1 MKSFIINENDSG
13 QRLDKFLGK
22 AAPMLPPSMMYKAIR
37 TKKIKLNRAR
47 AEISTRLAVGDV
59 LEIYLNDEFFPDAA
73 SPLAF
78 LAAGSGL
85 DIIYEDENLLLLN
98 KPVGLVVHE
107 DDGGGI
113 DTLINRVIRYL
124 YEKGEFDPVKESSFT
139 PSLCNRIDRN
149 TSGIVICAKNAA
161 TLRIMNQKLKDR
173 EIEKRYKCL
182 VFGVPTPKHKLC
194 RAYLLKD
201 SDNNQVTVSASPMEG
216 GKTIITEY
224 TVLAENRNFSMLEIL
239 LHTGRTHQIRAHM
252 AFLGYPLV
260 GDTKYGTAKQNK
272 GLPYRFQ
279 ALCAYSIT
287 FKFTTNSEHLSYICG
302 RSFEVPNLPF
312 SLDALNS

>member
-1 MKSFIINENDSG
+1 
-13 QRLDKFLGK
+13 
-22 AAPMLPPSMMYKAIR
+22 
-37 TKKIKLNRAR
+37 
-47 AEISTRLAVGDV
+47 
-59 LEIYLNDEFFPDAA
+59 
-73 SPLAF
+73 
-78 LAAGSGL
+78 
-85 DIIYEDENLLLLN
+85 
-98 KPVGLVVHE
+98 
-107 DDGGGI
+107 
-113 DTLINRVIRYL
+113 
-124 YEKGEFDPVKESSFT
+124 
-139 PSLCNRIDRN
+139 
-149 TSGIVICAKNAA
+149 A